1 MSHLRGTFTFWKYL
15 PEQAVATRI
24 FRVSPPLDLS
34 LQMQSLDFR
43 RMMVIRGEDLG
54 ISRGGTAMNGST
66 GNKASGASEKP
77 EPGDVILSLSTAQR
91 MLPLVQRIVEDVL
104 KNERALVRLQPEQEK
119 LFRQRRSLAWPERQR
134 RYQIQEEIDC
144 AERNLTEA
152 HEEMQR
158 LGLTLLDAEIGRVG
172 FPTLVN
178 DRRAFF
184 SWQPG
189 EEGLQSWHFAE
200 ETTCRPIPA
209 AWMREISL
217 ARKS

>member
-1 MSHLRGTFTFWKYL
+1 
-15 PEQAVATRI
+15 
-24 FRVSPPLDLS
+24 
-34 LQMQSLDFR
+34 
-43 RMMVIRGEDLG
+43 
-54 ISRGGTAMNGST
+54 MNGST
-66 GNKASGASEKP
+66 GNKAFGASEKP
-77 EPGDVILSLSTAQR
+77 ERGDVILSLSTAQR
-91 MLPLVQRIVEDVL
+91 MLPLVQHIVEDIRSSQ
-104 KNERALVRLQPEQEK
+104 EALARLAPEQEQ
-119 LFRQRRSLAWPERQR
+119 LFRVRRSLAWPERQR
-134 RYQIQEEIDC
+134 RYQIQEEIAG
-144 AERNLTEA
+144 AERRLSEA
-152 HEEMQR
+152 HEEMQG

-200 ETTCRPIPA
+200 ESMCRPIPA